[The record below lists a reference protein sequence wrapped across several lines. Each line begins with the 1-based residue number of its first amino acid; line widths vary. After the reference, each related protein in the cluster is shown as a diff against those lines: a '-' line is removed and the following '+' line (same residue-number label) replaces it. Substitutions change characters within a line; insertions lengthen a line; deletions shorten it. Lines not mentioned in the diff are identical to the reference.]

1 MPNSTYLMDQ
11 INTFGIGT
19 ASLGGILLVLGIVFV
34 TCLNMAAENQVK
46 LVAFQMFKL
55 PTDEVVF

>member
-46 LVAFQMFKL
+46 LVTF
-55 PTDEVVF
+55 